1 MRPARLLRNPE
12 DFVGEV
18 FVLVVGGLRI
28 FGQER
33 LVLGLEG
40 IGDVLKED
48 EPERDVLIV
57 AGLHVA
63 AQLVGSFE

>member
-48 EPERDVLIV
+48 EPERDVL
-57 AGLHVA
+57 
-63 AQLVGSFE
+63 